1 MINEDVSEFKMS
13 SCFFSRRNLVN
24 PAEMGD
30 NPAVFRENPAETII
44 NPAIFS
50 DNPAE
55 ITNNPAD

>member
-1 MINEDVSEFKMS
+1 MINEDLSEFKMS
-13 SCFFSRRNLVN
+13 SSFFSRRNLVN

-30 NPAVFRENPAETII
+30 NPAVFLENPAGTVIK
-44 NPAIFS
+44 PAVFS